1 MAMNALID
9 TGATGQFIDV
19 EYVRSK
25 ELCTYCLPHSIRVYN
40 VDRTP
45 NEAGHITEALD
56 LVVRYKDHME
66 QSTFYVTSIGQGAII
81 LGHPWLVEHNP
92 EINWHTGKVK
102 MTCCPESCGLTKHEN
117 CLASAKQDDLEWISA
132 MSTVSTR

>member
-9 TGATGQFIDV
+9 TSATGQFIDI

-25 ELCTYCLPHSIRVYN
+25 ELCTYRLPHSIRVYN
-40 VDRTP
+40 VDGTP

-56 LVVRYKDHME
+56 LVICYKDHTE

-81 LGHPWLVEHNP
+81 LGHPWLTKHNP
-92 EINWHTGKVK
+92 KRDWHTGEVK
-102 MTCCPESCGLTKHEN
+102 MTCYPE
-117 CLASAKQDDLEWISA
+117 
-132 MSTVSTR
+132 